1 MLKYNSAT
9 LGAEER
15 FDDPDYAEYEI
26 ADYKDPEPIEEE
38 WEEDIE
44 KPSVRGS
51 YKNTK
56 IQIFLKNI

>member
-44 KPSVRGS
+44 NHRSGEVI
-51 YKNTK
+51 KNTK

>member
-26 ADYKDPEPIEEE
+26 ADYKDPEPVEEE
-38 WEEDIE
+38 WEEDID
-44 KPSVRGS
+44 KPSVRES
-51 YKNTK
+51 YKK
-56 IQIFLKNI
+56 RKDSNIPEE